1 MIVGG
6 NDYCK
11 VKVVN
16 IIGGLG
22 NQMFQYAFA
31 LSLKEHFPKEE
42 IRIDISQVLQICI
55 MDMN

>member
-22 NQMFQYAFA
+22 NQMFQYALYKKYVNKIEF
-31 LSLKEHFPKEE
+31 EE
-42 IRIDISQVLQICI
+42 KQDTRRLDIF
-55 MDMN
+55 